1 MAREIFTS
9 RTRTKKISRHVFQ
22 RTNQEN
28 YGA

>member
-22 RTNQEN
+22 CTNQEN